1 MRIYRRKCKCCNEWF
16 IPKYQNQWWCSPD
29 LWNQDS
35 TRTTKQRTR
44 KSGKG
49 RKGSREET
57 TTRGAETER

>member
-1 MRIYRRKCKCCNEWF
+1 M
-16 IPKYQNQWWCSPD
+16 
-29 LWNQDS
+29 S